1 MIWLILG
8 VVIWSALHLFPA
20 VAQGARSRV
29 VKAMGEGPYKGLF
42 ALLLVA
48 SIALIVVGWIISDS
62 RAVYDPPGWGSG
74 AAKALVLVALV
85 LFVSTVTK
93 TNIKGL
99 VRHPQ
104 LSGVLVWA
112 IAHLLANGD
121 SHGLIVFG
129 GMGLWAIVEMAA
141 VSRRDGP
148 WQRPERQSTLR
159 ELLPVGVAV
168 VAYALILLVHP
179 IAFGVTP

>member
-8 VVIWSALHLFPA
+8 VVIWSVVHLFPA
-20 VAQGARSRV
+20 LAQGPRTGI

-42 ALLLVA
+42 GLLLVA
-48 SIALIVVGWIISDS
+48 SIALIVVGWIVADS
-62 RAVYDPPGWGSG
+62 RAVYDPPVWGSG

-85 LFVSTVTK
+85 LFVSTLTK

-112 IAHLLANGD
+112 VAHLLANGD
-121 SHGLIVFG
+121 SHALIVFG
-129 GMGLWAIVEMAA
+129 GMGLWAILEMGA

-159 ELLPVGVAV
+159 ELLPVGVGV

>member
-1 MIWLILG
+1 MVWLVLG
-8 VVIWSALHLFPA
+8 VLIWSAVHLFPA
-20 VAQGARSRV
+20 VAQGPRTGI

-112 IAHLLANGD
+112 IAHLMANGD
-121 SHGLIVFG
+121 SHALIVFG
-129 GMGLWAIVEMAA
+129 GMGLWAILEMGA

-148 WQRPERQSTLR
+148 WQRPARQSTLR
-159 ELLPVGVAV
+159 ELLPIGVGI

-179 IAFGVTP
+179 IAFGITP